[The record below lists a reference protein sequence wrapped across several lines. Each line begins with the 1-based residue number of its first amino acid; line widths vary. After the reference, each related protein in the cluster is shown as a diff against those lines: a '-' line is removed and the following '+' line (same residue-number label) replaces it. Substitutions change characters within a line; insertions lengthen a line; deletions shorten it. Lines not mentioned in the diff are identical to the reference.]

1 MIQTQ
6 MKNFFLIIFLILNIS
21 ELLALES
28 KVVYKVE
35 NEVITNIDI
44 KNQFKY
50 LLILNKNLSSLDKE
64 KIFKISKDSLI
75 REKIKKIELLKN
87 SGNLDLEKKAT
98 EGIIKNFYLNL
109 ELETLDDFN
118 DYLKNIGLNLD
129 DFNEKVKIDI
139 LWNQLVVKKYSSK
152 VYVDIEKIK
161 KKISNKDGLKSK
173 NYLLSEIVYEIKNK
187 NEIETNFELI
197 KKSIDEIGFENS
209 ASIYSIADTSKTGGN
224 IGWINEK
231 SFNKEIIKNIR
242 LLNKGDISKPIIIPG
257 GVLILRV
264 NDIKET
270 ENEVNREDEL
280 NQSINYERNKQFTQ
294 YSKIYF
300 NKIKKNL
307 EINE

>member
-1 MIQTQ
+1 

-118 DYLKNIGLNLD
+118 VYLKNIGLNLD

-161 KKISNKDGLKSK
+161 KKNLKQGWSK
-173 NYLLSEIVYEIKNK
+173 K
-187 NEIETNFELI
+187 
-197 KKSIDEIGFENS
+197 
-209 ASIYSIADTSKTGGN
+209 
-224 IGWINEK
+224 
-231 SFNKEIIKNIR
+231 
-242 LLNKGDISKPIIIPG
+242 
-257 GVLILRV
+257 
-264 NDIKET
+264 
-270 ENEVNREDEL
+270 
-280 NQSINYERNKQFTQ
+280 
-294 YSKIYF
+294 
-300 NKIKKNL
+300 
-307 EINE
+307 